1 MTSIRKAN
9 LGDLNVLIKL
19 LSNQFG
25 EHEIELESE
34 LLHNVLETM
43 LKNERLGFCMLA
55 EKDGDPVG
63 FAAIVFTWTLEHGGN
78 VAWLEELYV
87 LPELRNDGIGTQLV
101 DAVIAETTKLGCR
114 AIDLEVEEE
123 HERAENLYKRKGFH
137 LLSRRRWAKKLV

>member
-1 MTSIRKAN
+1 MLEIKKAT
-9 LGDLNVLIKL
+9 LADEAIVLDLLQR
-19 LSNQFG
+19 QFD
-25 EHEIELESE
+25 EHQIEVEEATLKSAILEE
-34 LLHNVLETM
+34 
-43 LKNERLGFCMLA
+43 LKNEKLGIFLIA
-55 EKDGDPVG
+55 RKDERSVG
-63 FAAIVFTWTLEHGGN
+63 FAAIVFTWTLEHGGI

-123 HERAENLYKRKGFH
+123 HKRAEHLYKRKGFH